1 MCVGPFLAMM
11 PFNDLNRASPDL
23 RAQLAASVQ
32 RVLDRG
38 WFILGPEVAA
48 FETEF
53 GEYCGTSH
61 CLSVANGTD
70 AIEIALRALGVG
82 PGDGVATVANA
93 GGYSTT
99 AIRAIGAV
107 PHYVDI
113 DTREM
118 TMSAES
124 LSSVSGRGVRAVIAT
139 HLYGRM
145 ANLPA
150 LLDVT
155 QRAGIPL
162 VEDCAQAHG
171 ASLGGKRAGAWGALA
186 CFSFYPTKN
195 LGACGDGGAITTD
208 DAALASRVKRL
219 RQYGW
224 TSKYHSAEA
233 GRNSRLDDMQA
244 AILRAKLPLLDGW
257 NRRRREIA
265 RVFNEALAASPPVR
279 PCAFGDEYVA
289 HLYVIRTKNRD
300 AVRARLAELGIATEI
315 HYPVPDHLQESELRA
330 ARHGIELPETELAA
344 NEVLTLPCYPELR
357 QDEMDRIA
365 SALRD
370 LAAGGRF

>member
-1 MCVGPFLAMM
+1 MM

-38 WFILGPEVAA
+38 WFILGPEVEA
-48 FETEF
+48 FEAEF
-53 GEYCGTSH
+53 AAYCGTSH

-70 AIEIALRALGVG
+70 AIEIALRALGIG

-113 DTREM
+113 DARHM
-118 TMSAES
+118 TMSADR
-124 LSSVSGRGVRAVIAT
+124 LSSVLGQSVRAVVAT

-150 LLDVT
+150 LLAVT

-171 ASLGGKRAGAWGALA
+171 ASLGGKRAGGWGALA

-195 LGACGDGGAITTD
+195 LGACGDGGAITTN

-224 TSKYHSAEA
+224 TSKYHSAEP

-244 AILRAKLPLLDGW
+244 AILRAKLPRLDGW

-265 RVFNEALAASPPVR
+265 RVFDDALAASPQVR
-279 PCAFGDEYVA
+279 PCGSADDYVA
-289 HLYVIRTKNRD
+289 HLYVIRTANRD
-300 AVRARLAELGIATEI
+300 AVRSRLAELGIATEI

-330 ARHGIELPETELAA
+330 AGHGIELPETELAA
-344 NEVLTLPCYPELR
+344 REVLTLPCYPELR
-357 QDEMDRIA
+357 QDEIDRIVI
-365 SALRD
+365 ALRD
-370 LAAGGRF
+370 LAAGGRL